1 MRAIVAE
8 PFGGPETLRLVDRP
22 TPAAGAGELLVRVRA
37 TALNRADLLQRMGK
51 YPPPPGVTDILGLEM
66 AGIVEAV
73 GADVD
78 GWRVGDRVCAL
89 LPGGGYAEYAV
100 IPAGMAMAIPEPL
113 SFEEAAAIP
122 EAFLTA
128 YLNLWRLGGL
138 RPGHRVLVHAAASG
152 VGTAAIQLVREA
164 GAASYAT
171 AGTAAK
177 LEAALSLG
185 AAAAWNYRG
194 GSFRE
199 WLLERTDGAGVDIAL
214 DFVGAPYFADHLAT
228 LAVDGRLIVIGT
240 LGGAA
245 VPGGFSLGTLLARR
259 LHVIGTTLRSRSV
272 ADKISLTQDFA
283 AFALPRF
290 ADGRLRP
297 IVDSVFPFEEAAE
310 AHRRMESN
318 VNIGKIILRL

>member
-8 PFGGPETLRLVDRP
+8 PFGGPEALRIVERP

-37 TALNRADLLQRMGK
+37 TALNRADILQRMGK
-51 YPPPPGVTDILGLEM
+51 YPPPPGATDILGLEM

-73 GADVD
+73 RDGAD

-89 LPGGGYAEYAV
+89 LPGGGYAEYVA
-100 IPAGMAMAIPEPL
+100 IPAGMAMRIPEPL
-113 SFEEAAAIP
+113 TFEEAAAIP

-128 YLNLWRLGGL
+128 YLNLWRLGGM
-138 RPGHRVLVHAAASG
+138 RPGRRVLVHAAGSG

-164 GAASYAT
+164 GGTSYAT

-185 AAAAWNYRG
+185 ASAGWNYRD

-199 WLLERTDGAGVDIAL
+199 WLLERTGGAGVDIAL

-245 VPGGFSLGTLLARR
+245 VPGGFSLGALLARR
-259 LHVIGTTLRSRSV
+259 LHIIGTTLRSRSV
-272 ADKISLTQDFA
+272 EDKISLTQDFA

-290 ADGRLRP
+290 ADGRLKP
-297 IVDSVFPFEEAAE
+297 IVDSVFAFEDVAD

-318 VNIGKIILRL
+318 VNIGKIVLQV

>member
-51 YPPPPGVTDILGLEM
+51 YPPPQGVTDILGLEM

-73 GADVD
+73 GAGVD

-138 RPGHRVLVHAAASG
+138 QPGHRVLVHAAASG

-185 AAAAWNYRG
+185 AAAAWNYRD
-194 GSFRE
+194 GSFRD
-199 WLLERTDGAGVDIAL
+199 WLLERTNGAGVDVAL

-228 LAVDGRLIVIGT
+228 LAVDGRLVVIGT

-245 VPGGFSLGTLLARR
+245 IPGGFSLGTLLARR
-259 LHVIGTTLRSRSV
+259 LHIIGTTLRSRPV

-297 IVDSVFPFEEAAE
+297 IVDAVFPFEEAAE

-318 VNIGKIILRL
+318 VNIGKIVLRV